1 MLTLLNEASI
11 YTSKSP
17 FPSMSEKRDV
27 KEGQRADTSQYDE
40 GLYDESYNEYLD
52 LKIDYDQFKQIMM
65 MNNDD
70 QASTVTVTPRNN
82 GNQSFSA
89 VFVLYLF
96 YSSSRCTV
104 LILAQTSC
112 PTQKRRLWKE
122 H

>member
-1 MLTLLNEASI
+1 
-11 YTSKSP
+11 
-17 FPSMSEKRDV
+17 MSEKRDV

-89 VFVLYLF
+89 VFVLYLL

-122 H
+122 Y